1 MADKMTDI
9 RARQAWAEMR
19 TLRDGFKADLG
30 KFLTKDQLA
39 KYDELNAQRT
49 GGGGGNRPGGGG
61 EGRGGGRG
69 SSLMSLD
76 TDEDGKVSEEEYA
89 KMPAQ
94 MRQFVGEFNA
104 LDTDGDGS
112 INQEE
117 ADAARRRMMQ
127 RLQGGRGAGG
137 SGGN

>member
-1 MADKMTDI
+1 
-9 RARQAWAEMR
+9 
-19 TLRDGFKADLG
+19 
-30 KFLTKDQLA
+30 
-39 KYDELNAQRT
+39 
-49 GGGGGNRPGGGG
+49 
-61 EGRGGGRG
+61 
-69 SSLMSLD
+69 MSLD

-94 MRQFVGEFNA
+94 MRQFVGEFSA

-127 RLQGGRGAGG
+127 RFQGGGGAGG